1 MTTPPAR
8 GALVFRPRRF
18 PMWVCF
24 GVGVFLLLIVGIVS
38 LAAAPGGQ
46 IGLAFVVLLL
56 VGGPTLLVLKM
67 GNDLRRTRI
76 VISDQGLEISLSRFR
91 IWSFRS
97 LGHARL
103 TWGDIHGIQRYE
115 IPNFAA
121 AGGIQVDY
129 VLHTTQGTFA
139 ISSVQFTDAERI
151 AGLIAARIGR
161 PVGEL
166 ADGVAPVTADT
177 PAGRRDVRLMRALG
191 WAAQVV
197 GIVFLL
203 LMSLVWMRGDG
214 RDYRT
219 IGGVTV
225 TAGVLLRLGQ
235 SLKRFTL
242 K

>member
-1 MTTPPAR
+1 MTTAPAS
-8 GALVFRPRRF
+8 GSLVFRPRRF
-18 PMWVCF
+18 PMWICF

-38 LAAAPGGQ
+38 VAAAPGGQ

-56 VGGPTLLVLKM
+56 VGGPTLLVLKI

-121 AGGIQVDY
+121 PGGIQVDY

-151 AGLIAARIGR
+151 TGLIADRIGR

-177 PAGRRDVRLMRALG
+177 PSGRRDVRLMRALG
-191 WAAQVV
+191 WTAQVAA
-197 GIVFLL
+197 IVFLV
-203 LMSLVWMRGDG
+203 LMSMAWLQGDS
-214 RDYRT
+214 RDYRM
-219 IGGVTV
+219 IGGVTIA
-225 TAGVLLRLGQ
+225 AGALLRVGR
-235 SLKRFTL
+235 SLRRFTL